1 MNIQR
6 PKLWILTRFDG
17 QLHQIIHS
25 DHSKH
30 NFILKNGYCYLKSL
44 IVLDTTL
51 LYLRAMLFSSLAVL
65 MVVILTTQPLPNLR
79 ITTGTRLEN
88 LTRVDIHTAQC
99 HITESQS
106 LWAVLAGL
114 MMMLILNF
122 GISIYPKARKL
133 VPNCPVEIIPMELR
147 SF

>member
-1 MNIQR
+1 
-6 PKLWILTRFDG
+6 
-17 QLHQIIHS
+17 
-25 DHSKH
+25 
-30 NFILKNGYCYLKSL
+30 
-44 IVLDTTL
+44 
-51 LYLRAMLFSSLAVL
+51 

-106 LWAVLAGL
+106 LWAVLAEL

-122 GISIYPKARKL
+122 GISVYPKARNL
-133 VPNCPVEIIPMELR
+133 VPNCLVEIIPMELR